1 MGSSLEKIAKNA
13 WHWLSGAGKP
23 RHHWRRYILGG
34 FVSVAGIVAL
44 AAAYMMLAP
53 RVYTSDWGVILPGA
67 GVEARFALDRIGQT
81 QLSAASPFS
90 DKALSPKVNYKEISL
105 SRPVLEMAAKT
116 MGISLEQF
124 GTPKIKLIDQ
134 SSLMWFEVKAASPED
149 AQARARAHLAALRKM
164 LDDLRADEI
173 RWRNQA
179 IRDTVGEI
187 EGGLKAARERLLE
200 LQIGSGLASIEQ
212 YNQLVQSI
220 EALKR
225 DEASAKAQLAERH
238 AQVAALGG
246 QLGLD
251 ATAAA
256 RLIGLSADPEFKRLW
271 QAYAEASST
280 LAQNALRFGPTHP
293 RVMDPR
299 GKMDSI
305 AAVLREHLAARG
317 ITSSEFLNDAILSS
331 DNDRVLALMTDL
343 ISRSTERAGLVARVD
358 EIGRLLVQHETRRQE
373 LGIVAARLDDL
384 QRDHSIA
391 NAVFSSAM
399 ARIDSTK
406 SDIFA
411 SYPLLQVLQEPTLPE
426 KPSSPRLLFAA
437 VGAVG
442 GSFLAS
448 TAWIFAW
455 LHQWFAFARS
465 RRRSFTMRYA

>member
-238 AQVAALGG
+238 A
-246 QLGLD
+246 
-251 ATAAA
+251 
-256 RLIGLSADPEFKRLW
+256 
-271 QAYAEASST
+271 
-280 LAQNALRFGPTHP
+280 
-293 RVMDPR
+293 
-299 GKMDSI
+299 
-305 AAVLREHLAARG
+305 
-317 ITSSEFLNDAILSS
+317 
-331 DNDRVLALMTDL
+331 
-343 ISRSTERAGLVARVD
+343 
-358 EIGRLLVQHETRRQE
+358 
-373 LGIVAARLDDL
+373 
-384 QRDHSIA
+384 
-391 NAVFSSAM
+391 
-399 ARIDSTK
+399 
-406 SDIFA
+406 
-411 SYPLLQVLQEPTLPE
+411 
-426 KPSSPRLLFAA
+426 
-437 VGAVG
+437 
-442 GSFLAS
+442 
-448 TAWIFAW
+448 
-455 LHQWFAFARS
+455 
-465 RRRSFTMRYA
+465 